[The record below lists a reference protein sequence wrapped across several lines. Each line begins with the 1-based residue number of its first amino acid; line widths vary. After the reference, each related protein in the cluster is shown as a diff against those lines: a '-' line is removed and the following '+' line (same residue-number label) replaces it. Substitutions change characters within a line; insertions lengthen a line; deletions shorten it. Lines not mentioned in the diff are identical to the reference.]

1 MHHLVRQDAGKRVH
15 VRGIRRQAELP
26 GYGIPDKISS
36 LIPLGKSKRVH
47 NKTIAAEEP
56 ALVIHVDRTDNFSH
70 RSVVIVILDVETDLR
85 TELIVPGGFL
95 KSGKARPEQ
104 FYSLRLCS
112 VFDHF
117 DHFREVFDPHYVH
130 NRLSAM
136 DRHIFRKARSVLA
149 EGILRI
155 ARDNDRKQ
163 KDQTKK

>member
-1 MHHLVRQDAGKRVH
+1 MRQDAGKRVH

-26 GYGIPDKISS
+26 GYGIPDKISG

-56 ALVIHVDRTDNFSH
+56 ILFIHVERTDNFSH

-104 FYSLRLCS
+104 FYSLRLCA

-117 DHFREVFDPHYVH
+117 DQFC
-130 NRLSAM
+130 
-136 DRHIFRKARSVLA
+136 

-155 ARDNDRKQ
+155 ARASNRKQ
-163 KDQTKK
+163 KDQAEKKGNCFLHVFILLYRNILRTGN